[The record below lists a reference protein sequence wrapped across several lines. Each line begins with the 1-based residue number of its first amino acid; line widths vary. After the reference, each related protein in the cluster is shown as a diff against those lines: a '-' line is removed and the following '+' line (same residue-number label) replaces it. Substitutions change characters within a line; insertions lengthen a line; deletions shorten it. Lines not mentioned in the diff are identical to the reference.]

1 MIGALTV
8 VATPIGNL
16 EDITTRA
23 IRALRDA
30 DLIACEDTRVS
41 SKLLHVYDVHKPL
54 ISVHEHSQGKKID
67 QIIDEILAGKN
78 IVYMCDAGTPGMN
91 DPGGKLVEA
100 AHAQGIRVI
109 PIPGASALTAAISIC
124 GFPMDNFAYVG
135 FVPHKKGRKTFFA
148 ELADRAE
155 PVIFLESTHR
165 IEKCLNELVDSLQAT
180 RLLCVCRELTK
191 MHEHVYRGTAEEVRQ
206 AIKDDDSRG
215 EFTLVIGPKPKL

>member
-1 MIGALTV
+1 MIGALTI

-23 IRALRDA
+23 IRTLHDA
-30 DLIACEDTRVS
+30 DLIVCEDTRVT
-41 SKLLHVYDVHKPL
+41 SKLLHAYDIHKPL
-54 ISVHEHSQGKKID
+54 SSVHEHSQEKKVD
-67 QIIDEILAGKN
+67 HIIDEIRGGKN
-78 IVYMCDAGTPGMN
+78 IVYVCDAGTPGMN

-109 PIPGASALTAAISIC
+109 PIPGASALTAAISVC
-124 GFPMDNFAYVG
+124 GFPMDDFAYVG
-135 FVPHKKGRKTFFA
+135 FAPHKKGRKTFFA
-148 ELADRAE
+148 DLADRRE
-155 PVIFLESTHR
+155 SIIFLESTHR
-165 IEKCLNELVDSLQAT
+165 IEKCLDELVVSIQPS
-180 RLLCVCRELTK
+180 RLICVCRELTK